1 VTADVLWPLVLR
13 NLDSK
18 SFGTI
23 IMPETIRYAWGESSL
38 GDFIIAVS
46 DVGLVAFEFASKK
59 AAMEDA
65 IRSRLPTVDLV
76 LDQDGLAEP
85 LARIENLIEK
95 PGFDAKLELDLRGT
109 PYEISVWKMLQ
120 EIPTGETT
128 NYGALAAKL
137 GTKDAR
143 EVTAAIASNPIA
155 ILVPCHRVIKKDGS
169 ISGFRWG
176 VARKKALL
184 DREAGFLSR
193 KKQAH
198 LWL

>member
-1 VTADVLWPLVLR
+1 ML
-13 NLDSK
+13 
-18 SFGTI
+18 
-23 IMPETIRYAWGESSL
+23 ETIRYAWGMSSL
-38 GDFIIAVS
+38 GEFIVAFS
-46 DVGLVAFEFASKK
+46 EKGLVAFEFASQR

-65 IRSRLPTVDLV
+65 VHSRFPEAEWVS
-76 LDQDGLAEP
+76 DQEGLSEQ
-85 LARIENLIEK
+85 LERIESLVEK
-95 PGFDAKLELDLRGT
+95 PGYNPHIELDMRGT
-109 PYEISVWKMLQ
+109 PYEISVWHMLQ